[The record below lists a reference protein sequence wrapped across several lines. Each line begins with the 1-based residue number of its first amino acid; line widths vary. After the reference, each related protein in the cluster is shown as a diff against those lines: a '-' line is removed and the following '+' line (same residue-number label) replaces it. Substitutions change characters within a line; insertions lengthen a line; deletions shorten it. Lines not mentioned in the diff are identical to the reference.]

1 MILRRKMWITGFFAA
16 CFLASVNMQ
25 VNAAEQDEVM
35 QQSVNLTD
43 VQKQTIQEIKD
54 TYQVESQQKIAEE
67 LEKKKKDGDYT
78 VKNMLIEKN
87 PFGTNAQSLYVY
99 FCTEDPV
106 SVSYKVAAED
116 KKIGE
121 FSANVW
127 QEEEYQTEHEFQIVG
142 LVPEMENKITFFMTR
157 EDGSTD
163 KKEIVIEMES
173 VLGDEDVRLEK
184 ATKESKETESKLENG
199 LYVVFGN
206 EKSAPD
212 FMYYY
217 DNEGVLRG
225 EIPLLGGRSQR
236 LIFEDGF
243 MYYSISDTKMVQMN
257 RLGQITNIYDL
268 GTYRLHHDYVFD
280 ENGNLLILATDS
292 SKDSLEDIVLKLDV
306 KSGAVTEVLDLGK
319 IFPEYKAMCQRNEEG
334 KLDWMQINS
343 IQWAGD
349 GALILSSRETS
360 SIIKLVSIYDNPTV
374 AYIIGEP
381 QIWNGT
387 PYENLVLKKDGEFT
401 TQGGQSSVFYAKDKE
416 LEEGQY
422 YLYLFNN
429 DTGVSRSRPDLDWSQ
444 MGILEEQK
452 KEAKSYYYKY
462 LVDENSGTFSLK
474 ESFELPVSEYGGS
487 VQKTGENVVYASGD
501 SGSFG
506 EYDKDHQLIGGYQ
519 MGSDTLIY
527 RVYKYDFEGFYFTDD
542 K

>member
-1 MILRRKMWITGFFAA
+1 M
-16 CFLASVNMQ
+16 
-25 VNAAEQDEVM
+25 
-35 QQSVNLTD
+35 
-43 VQKQTIQEIKD
+43 
-54 TYQVESQQKIAEE
+54 ESQQKIAKE
-67 LEKKKKDGDYT
+67 LEKKKEAGGYT

-99 FCTEDPV
+99 FCTKDPV
-106 SVSYKVAAED
+106 SVSYKVDAED

-127 QEEEYQTEHEFQIVG
+127 QEEEYQTEHEFQVVG

-163 KKEIVIEMES
+163 KKEIVIEMGA
-173 VLGDEDVRLEK
+173 VLGDEDVLLEK
-184 ATKESKETESKLENG
+184 ETEETESKTENG

-387 PYENLVLKKDGEFT
+387 PYENLVLKKDG
-401 TQGGQSSVFYAKDKE
+401 
-416 LEEGQY
+416 
-422 YLYLFNN
+422 
-429 DTGVSRSRPDLDWSQ
+429 
-444 MGILEEQK
+444 
-452 KEAKSYYYKY
+452 
-462 LVDENSGTFSLK
+462 
-474 ESFELPVSEYGGS
+474 
-487 VQKTGENVVYASGD
+487 
-501 SGSFG
+501 
-506 EYDKDHQLIGGYQ
+506 
-519 MGSDTLIY
+519 
-527 RVYKYDFEGFYFTDD
+527 
-542 K
+542 

>member
-1 MILRRKMWITGFFAA
+1 MWIIGLLAV
-16 CFLASVNMQ
+16 CFLASGNMQ

-54 TYQVESQQKIAEE
+54 TYQVESQQKIEKE
-67 LEKKKKDGDYT
+67 LEKKKEAGGYT

-99 FCTEDPV
+99 FCTKDPV
-106 SVSYKVAAED
+106 SVSYKVDAED

-127 QEEEYQTEHEFQIVG
+127 QEEEYQTEHEFQVVG

-163 KKEIVIEMES
+163 KKEIVIEMGS
-173 VLGDEDVRLEK
+173 VLGDEDVLLEK
-184 ATKESKETESKLENG
+184 ETEETESKPENG

-401 TQGGQSSVFYAKDKE
+401 IQGGQSSVFYAKDKE

-429 DTGVSRSRPDLDWSQ
+429 DTGISKSRPDLDWGQ
-444 MGILEEQK
+444 IGILEEQK

-462 LVDENSGTFSLK
+462 LVDENSGTFCLK

-519 MGSDTLIY
+519 MDSETCIY

>member
-1 MILRRKMWITGFFAA
+1 MWITGLLAV
-16 CFLASVNMQ
+16 CFLASGNMQ
-25 VNAAEQDEVM
+25 ANAAEQDEVM

-54 TYQVESQQKIAEE
+54 TYQVESQQKIAKE
-67 LEKKKKDGDYT
+67 LEKKKEAGGYT

-99 FCTEDPV
+99 FCTKDPV
-106 SVSYKVAAED
+106 SVSYKVDAED

-127 QEEEYQTEHEFQIVG
+127 QEEEYQTEHEFQVVG

-163 KKEIVIEMES
+163 KKEIVIEMGA
-173 VLGDEDVRLEK
+173 VLGDEDVLLEK
-184 ATKESKETESKLENG
+184 ETEETESKTENG

-401 TQGGQSSVFYAKDKE
+401 IQGGQSSVFYAKDKE
-416 LEEGQY
+416 LEEGKY

-429 DTGVSRSRPDLDWSQ
+429 DTGVSKSRPDLDWGQ

-462 LVDENSGTFSLK
+462 LVDENSGTFCMK
-474 ESFELPVSEYGGS
+474 ESFELPVLEYGGS

-506 EYDKDHQLIGGYQ
+506 EYDKDHRLIGGYQ
-519 MGSDTLIY
+519 MDSETRIY